1 VPDPIEEAMAAPA
14 EIPQSRVVTRGG
26 ARTRVQANGEA
37 AAAEKSSLLEKKP
50 SATEVEWTETDEGGD
65 DSDTDEIEDSDEE
78 LKLNRAK
85 SPKRFS
91 PLRRASAAG
100 RKRMSS
106 PSRFR
111 RKRWSDEEEQMLI
124 NGVKEYGEGKW
135 AEILEHYGFST
146 MRTNIDLKDKWRN
159 LKKRG
164 VV

>member
-1 VPDPIEEAMAAPA
+1 MAAPA
-14 EIPQSRVVTRGG
+14 EIPQSRVATRGG
-26 ARTRVQANGEA
+26 ARTRSQANGEA
-37 AAAEKSSLLEKKP
+37 TAAEKTSSLLEKKP
-50 SATEVEWTETDEGGD
+50 SATEVEWTETEDGS
-65 DSDTDEIEDSDEE
+65 DSDDIEDSDEG
-78 LKLNRAK
+78 LKLSRAK

-91 PLRRASAAG
+91 PLRRASAPG

-111 RKRWSDEEEQMLI
+111 RKRWSEEEEQMLI

-135 AEILEHYGFST
+135 AEILEHYGFSA

>member
-1 VPDPIEEAMAAPA
+1 MAAPG

-26 ARTRVQANGEA
+26 ARTRAQANGE
-37 AAAEKSSLLEKKP
+37 AEKSSLLEKKP
-50 SATEVEWTETDEGGD
+50 SATEVEWSETEGS
-65 DSDTDEIEDSDEE
+65 DSDEIEDSDEE

-85 SPKRFS
+85 SPKQFS
-91 PLRRASAAG
+91 PLRRASTVG

-111 RKRWSDEEEQMLI
+111 RKRWSEEEEQMLI

-135 AEILEHYGFST
+135 AEILEHYGFSA